1 MILTNG
7 NVLFN
12 VKSLVMNI
20 WNLFKIAYKS
30 LLRNKMRAMLT
41 MLGIVIGIASVV
53 TMVGVGESSQQSINN
68 QVSSMASLQAATM
81 FRPLS

>member
-41 MLGIVIGIASVV
+41 MLGIVIGIA
-53 TMVGVGESSQQSINN
+53 
-68 QVSSMASLQAATM
+68 
-81 FRPLS
+81 

>member
-53 TMVGVGESSQQSINN
+53 TMVGVGESSQQHQQPSVVYGH
-68 QVSSMASLQAATM
+68 QPHHGDACEDA
-81 FRPLS
+81 